1 MGQKFLQLLSLH
13 FVFLVIF
20 VLHEDIFL
28 ASLCCWYVQADQKWR
43 QYSFPFQALM
53 THEYAE
59 EHVVLFLDLM
69 YVWNNPF
76 RLYYI
81 HIYSFILSFVI
92 LNIMYYS
99 HFYIQ

>member
-59 EHVVLFLDLM
+59 EHVALFLDLM
-69 YVWNNPF
+69 YAWNNPLSMLRI
-76 RLYYI
+76 RLYRCI
-81 HIYSFILSFVI
+81 FSSGV
-92 LNIMYYS
+92 
-99 HFYIQ
+99 